1 MTGRRKLLLGLVGVL
16 ALEVALALKAKP
28 EIEIGPI
35 PQWRFSLGGHEL
47 TINSRTAV
55 MSWLVMG
62 IWIGAALLVR
72 SRLREVPGRL
82 QATFEFL
89 TEFFQNLVTDTLGDS
104 LGPEKSKEYLPWIGS
119 LFLFLWLS
127 NIIGVV
133 PGLEEPTRDLN
144 VPVGCMLVVLTMV
157 HTSAIRKKGLKKYIK
172 GYLQPFPPMLP
183 LNIIGEMA
191 KGVSLAF
198 RLFGNIMG
206 GAIILLV
213 VSALVRYVLLPVGL
227 NLFFGLFVGTIQ
239 AFVFTMLALAY
250 TAVAVSD

>member
-28 EIEIGPI
+28 EIEIGAM
-35 PQWRFSLGGHEL
+35 PQWRFLLGGHEIV
-47 TINSRTAV
+47 INSRTAV

-82 QATFEFL
+82 QATFEFV
-89 TEFFQNLVTDTLGDS
+89 TEFFDDLISDTLGP
-104 LGPEKSKEYLPWIGS
+104 GNRAYLPWIGS

-213 VSALVRYVLLPVGL
+213 VSALVRHVLLPVGL